1 MTKLMT
7 RGAVVAVAV
16 VCGLAAG
23 GDWLRPAAAQVPASQ
38 APAVEKLSV
47 PAGFVVEVYA
57 ANVPFARQL
66 AVAPS
71 GTVFVGAMRLGA
83 KAPYAIHALV
93 DRNKDHKVDEVIPVA
108 TGLDTPNGVAFHN
121 GALYVAEMTRI
132 VRFDNVEANL
142 GRPQTPAVVID
153 KLPGNAQ
160 HGWKTIRFGP
170 DGKLYVTIGAP
181 CNVCEVKAEEPRTA
195 SIARMNPDGTGFEIV
210 VRGVRNSVGL
220 AWHPATKELWYTNN
234 GRDMLGDEVP
244 PDTLNRVRKAG
255 EDFGFP
261 YCHAGD
267 VSDPEFGKVKPCAG
281 FTPPARKLGA
291 HVAPLG
297 FAFYTGRMFPEI
309 YRNQVFIAEHG
320 SWNRSKK
327 AGYRVTL
334 VTLDGQGNA
343 VGYEPFVQG
352 WLEGEKNW
360 GRPADV
366 AVLADGSLL
375 VSDDQANAV
384 YRVTHRK

>member
-1 MTKLMT
+1 MTKPMM
-7 RGAVVAVAV
+7 RAAVLTLVTL
-16 VCGLAAG
+16 CGIATGTGRAGRALA
-23 GDWLRPAAAQVPASQ
+23 QTPASA
-38 APAVEKLSV
+38 APPVERLSV

-57 ANVPFARQL
+57 ANVPMARQL

-71 GTVFVGAMRLGA
+71 GTVFVGAMRLGG
-83 KAPYAIHALV
+83 KGGQSVHALV
-93 DRNKDHKVDEVIPVA
+93 DRNRDGKVDEVVTVA
-108 TGLDTPNGVAFHN
+108 SGLESPNGVAFHN
-121 GALYVAEMTRI
+121 GALYVAEFTRI
-132 VRFDNVEANL
+132 LRFDNVEANL
-142 GRPQTPAVVID
+142 GTPQTPQVVID

-220 AWHPATKELWYTNN
+220 AWHPTTRELWYTNN
-234 GRDMLGDEVP
+234 GRDMLGDDLP
-244 PDTLNRVRKAG
+244 PDTLNRVTKPG
-255 EDFGFP
+255 QDFGFP

-267 VSDPEFGKVKPCAG
+267 IPDPEFSKVKPCG
-281 FTPPARKLGA
+281 TFTPPAQKLGA
-291 HVAPLG
+291 HVASLG
-297 FAFYTGRMFPEI
+297 LAFYTGPMFPAE
-309 YRNQVFIAEHG
+309 YRHQVFIAEHG

-327 AGYRVTL
+327 SGYRVTL
-334 VTLDGQGNA
+334 VRLDEQGRA
-343 VGYEPFVQG
+343 VGYEPFMQG
-352 WLEGEKNW
+352 WLEGEKAW

-375 VSDDQANAV
+375 VSDDTANAV
-384 YRVTHRK
+384 YRVRYRR